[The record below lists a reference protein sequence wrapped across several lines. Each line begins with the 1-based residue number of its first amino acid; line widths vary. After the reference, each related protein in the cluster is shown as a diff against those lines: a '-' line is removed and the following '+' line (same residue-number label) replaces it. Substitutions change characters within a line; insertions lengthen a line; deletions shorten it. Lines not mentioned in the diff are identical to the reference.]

1 MRKLTKASLS
11 ELAESKEIIS
21 FLEQKSYVGGGTGES
36 GGLYSYE
43 EFLHQLE
50 SNQWEGGYV
59 EGVTEVNNRI
69 TYNGG
74 THSTYIGSDFL
85 KYAGGTHFREY
96 FNNSGNPY
104 SGGTEYQGGSDV
116 FQTPAKDENIVYD
129 PYDCVWQTMAYIQY
143 GKKGRGNDSLARKIA
158 KEVLG
163 DKFKEGDYACKMD
176 YDDIQKLVIDYF
188 KTHKRKIKDEVK
200 IFITSD
206 ASDFYDEKGPITDAK
221 VGHAA
226 IIKSYDKDTGTITLE
241 ETQERDKQIK
251 VKISDLQDNKTKIIT
266 IK

>member
-11 ELAESKEIIS
+11 ELAKSKEIIS
-21 FLEQKSYVGGGTGES
+21 FREQKSYVGGGTGES

-116 FQTPAKDENIVYD
+116 FQTHKKKEKIKYD
-129 PYDCVWQTMAYIQY
+129 PNDCVWQTIAYIQY
-143 GKKGRGNDSLARKIA
+143 GDEGQGNDKLAREIA

-163 DKFKEGDYACKMD
+163 DKFKEGDYACKMNFSEM
-176 YDDIQKLVIDYF
+176 KKVMVDYF
-188 KTHKRKIKDEVK
+188 KTHERKTTGVIKVLVSE
-200 IFITSD
+200 
-206 ASDFYDEKGPITDAK
+206 ASDFYDDSGERYDAPIW
-221 VGHAA
+221 HAA
-226 IIKSYDKDTGTITLE
+226 VINSSDPHTFTLD
-241 ETQERDKQIK
+241 ETQEKGK
-251 VKISDLQDNKTKIIT
+251 KIYVNRKDLEDGKAMVIT